1 MAPRRPIPRP
11 SEPVRLLVSDA
22 AGRIFDHP
30 RLLLAGERGGGP
42 EAVDPGGLIPLPR
55 GSDLFAL
62 PGRTPVGIVPGRRRR
77 QVVARIDGG
86 EARGVAAFLAPAHT
100 SCHNGARRARDG
112 AHALPVSAA

>member
-42 EAVDPGGLIPLPR
+42 EAVDPGELVPLPR

-62 PGRTPVGIVPGRRRR
+62 PGRAPVGIAPRGGRRERVER
-77 QVVARIDGG
+77 FAGG
-86 EARGVAAFLAPAHT
+86 EARAVAAFLAPAYTAGH
-100 SCHNGARRARDG
+100 
-112 AHALPVSAA
+112 HAAWGTR